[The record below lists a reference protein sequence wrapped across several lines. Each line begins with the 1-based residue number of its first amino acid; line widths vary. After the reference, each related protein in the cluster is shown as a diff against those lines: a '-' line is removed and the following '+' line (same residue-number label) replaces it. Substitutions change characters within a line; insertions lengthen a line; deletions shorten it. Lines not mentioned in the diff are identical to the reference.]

1 MIDTELYKKE
11 EISVF
16 FDIGTNGELVIGN
29 KEFLLCGAGA
39 AGPALE
45 GGVVSTGMRADTGA
59 VDEVKIRDGKILV
72 HVIENEDGEFQK
84 MDSGNKSD
92 KQEALKNG
100 GKPLQIEAKGI
111 CGSGII
117 DLIAELF
124 LEGWI
129 DIRGK
134 FSPGEKSADPE
145 KRRGSGAWS
154 MRLACIFTRRIL
166 TNLSVPNLL
175 RTPWWKSCFGNPGW
189 NLTRQNGSM
198 WQGLLESMYQGVCHF
213 HRHVSGYGPGPHY
226 KCRKLFP
233 GRSGK
238 AAFEPGTS

>member
-1 MIDTELYKKE
+1 M
-11 EISVF
+11 
-16 FDIGTNGELVIGN
+16 
-29 KEFLLCGAGA
+29 
-39 AGPALE
+39 
-45 GGVVSTGMRADTGA
+45 STGMRADTGA

-72 HVIENEDGEFQK
+72 HVIGNEDGEFQK

-134 FSPGEKSADPE
+134 FS
-145 KRRGSGAWS
+145 
-154 MRLACIFTRRIL
+154 
-166 TNLSVPNLL
+166 
-175 RTPWWKSCFGNPGW
+175 
-189 NLTRQNGSM
+189 
-198 WQGLLESMYQGVCHF
+198 
-213 HRHVSGYGPGPHY
+213 
-226 KCRKLFP
+226 
-233 GRSGK
+233 
-238 AAFEPGTS
+238 